1 MIGRAVAQAL
11 PVGFA
16 ITGGS
21 LNLAGEDLVN
31 LAPARRRA
39 LLGRDI
45 AFIPQEPMTAL
56 NPVMTIGAQFS
67 EHLKRLGVTPR
78 TVRRDAALQRL
89 AEVHLPDGM
98 GLLRRY
104 PHQLSGGMCQ
114 RVLIAMAFA
123 GRPRLIVADEPTTAL
138 DVTVQARIVEL
149 IRELQRNEGTSL
161 LFITHDL
168 RLAARICDDIM
179 VLYAGRAVE
188 TGPAASLLTT
198 PAHPYTR
205 CLQLAAPTMSRT
217 RRTLFALPDRM
228 PSLAAMVEM
237 NGCRFAPRCPTA
249 EADCQ
254 MVDPPD
260 RSAGQSHVAACLHSH
275 RTAGIESPDIVA
287 ARPIDFGETL
297 ARLDLAGKCFRVPG
311 RPFRRASEIW
321 AVRDATFEIKAGEF
335 VGLVGE
341 SGSGKS
347 TVARLIMGLER
358 ATKGRIVLGGRDITR
373 ATSADRKHRLQ
384 WAQMVFQDP
393 QSALNPRRT
402 VGDIVTQ
409 VLQVGSR
416 AVNRTPRMQ
425 RAREVLAE
433 VGLGPD
439 LLDRY
444 PAQLS
449 GGQRQRVNIARALCA
464 VPRMLVADEIVSGL
478 DVSVQAQLLALLQRL
493 RAERGIALLFISHDL
508 SVVRHLCDRA
518 LVMHRGVI
526 VEQGPTEQV
535 FASPQHPYTRRLL
548 AAVPPDDPVAEWQ
561 PFPDEIEDAAMRD
574 ADQPPAVAAVPSR

>member
-1 MIGRAVAQAL
+1 MIADARSNFAQAPWTLLLPMAAIFLTVTGFNLLRRRSPPDTRRAARLCQERLTILKATELTVSTTLGGRYIEVIRRLSFSLAPGRVLGVVGELGAGKSMIGRAVAQAL

-205 CLQLAAPTMSRT
+205 CLQLAAPTMSGT

-275 RTAGIESPDIVA
+275 RTAGIEFTGHCGRTTNRLRRDAGA
-287 ARPIDFGETL
+287 ARSRRQALPGAWPSVS
-297 ARLDLAGKCFRVPG
+297 ARQRN
-311 RPFRRASEIW
+311 
-321 AVRDATFEIKAGEF
+321 
-335 VGLVGE
+335 
-341 SGSGKS
+341 
-347 TVARLIMGLER
+347 
-358 ATKGRIVLGGRDITR
+358 LGG
-373 ATSADRKHRLQ
+373 A
-384 WAQMVFQDP
+384 
-393 QSALNPRRT
+393 
-402 VGDIVTQ
+402 
-409 VLQVGSR
+409 
-416 AVNRTPRMQ
+416 
-425 RAREVLAE
+425 
-433 VGLGPD
+433 
-439 LLDRY
+439 
-444 PAQLS
+444 
-449 GGQRQRVNIARALCA
+449 
-464 VPRMLVADEIVSGL
+464 
-478 DVSVQAQLLALLQRL
+478 
-493 RAERGIALLFISHDL
+493 
-508 SVVRHLCDRA
+508 
-518 LVMHRGVI
+518 
-526 VEQGPTEQV
+526 
-535 FASPQHPYTRRLL
+535 
-548 AAVPPDDPVAEWQ
+548 
-561 PFPDEIEDAAMRD
+561 
-574 ADQPPAVAAVPSR
+574 